1 VTDLRQSRPEPP
13 APYARGTRVDV
24 ERSRRELEAF
34 LAARGASDFIVLQ
47 DEASARVRFALYG
60 NYFELVLPLPDPQSR
75 AFSHTPTGR
84 PRTPA
89 GQQRAYNQTLR
100 EKWRVLLFVTR
111 GKLQAVESGI
121 SSLDQEFVTAFLPAA
136 AWPEEAK
143 TVASGGVIRAGA
155 WRRVS
160 RTVVGALGAGLL
172 VPASALSAFALPG
185 AAVDRVA
192 GLVWSDKPALFAQ
205 SDPAKPA
212 LVALPND
219 PGGSGETLLL
229 SLPAPSSG
237 VADVTGGNGDESEGA
252 GESGTSSDGN
262 ETQTVEAESGDDGSV
277 DSGATEEEGSDSME
291 TGDADPAVSSGSPTG
306 GEIADTGGAGTGS
319 DKGKGNGGGNGKG
332 NGNGG
337 GGNGNGGG
345 EGNGKGNGNGG
356 GEGNGQSKG
365 NGGEDK
371 GKGNDTGDGEGGG
384 GGTGKGKSGED
395 KGNSGEDKGNGGAAG
410 NGEGKGNG
418 GGGDKG
424 NPGGGESKGKGGAEG
439 KGNGGAEGKGK
450 GNGGAKGST
459 GS

>member
-1 VTDLRQSRPEPP
+1 VTDLRQPRPEPP

-121 SSLDQEFVTAFLPAA
+121 SSLDQEFVTAFVPAA

-143 TVASGGVIRAGA
+143 PVASGGVIRAGA

-205 SDPAKPA
+205 SDPSKPA
-212 LVALPND
+212 RVALSND

-229 SLPAPSSG
+229 SLPAPSGG
-237 VADVTGGNGDESEGA
+237 VADVTGGNGGEPEGA
-252 GESGTSSDGN
+252 SESGSSSAGS

-277 DSGATEEEGSDSME
+277 ASVTTGEEGSDSME
-291 TGDADPAVSSGSPTG
+291 TGG
-306 GEIADTGGAGTGS
+306 GEPPASSAGGESTDTGGADTGP
-319 DKGKGNGGGNGKG
+319 DKGNGNGGGNGKG

-337 GGNGNGGG
+337 GN
-345 EGNGKGNGNGG
+345 GNGNGG

-365 NGGEDK
+365 NGGDDK
-371 GKGNDTGDGEGGG
+371 GKGNDTGDAEGS
-384 GGTGKGKSGED
+384 GGTGKGNSGED
-395 KGNSGEDKGNGGAAG
+395 NGKSGEDKGNGGAGG

-424 NPGGGESKGKGGAEG
+424 NPGG
-439 KGNGGAEGKGK
+439 AEGKGK